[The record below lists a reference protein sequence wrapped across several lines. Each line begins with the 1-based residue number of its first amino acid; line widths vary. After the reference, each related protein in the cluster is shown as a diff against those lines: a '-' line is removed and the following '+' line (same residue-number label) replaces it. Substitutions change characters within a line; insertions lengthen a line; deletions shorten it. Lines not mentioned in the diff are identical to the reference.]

1 MHARTS
7 RSVGAL
13 HSDGG
18 WRDLLQRACGRRQ
31 EAHDHVRGERGEAEE
46 AEQDRDAVGPPGR
59 LSGGRSGRDRRC
71 SVRRGSGAGTGRAG
85 TGPALDVNKLGF
97 NWLPGGRARAW
108 TAVAKA
114 LILASFH

>member
-1 MHARTS
+1 
-7 RSVGAL
+7 
-13 HSDGG
+13 
-18 WRDLLQRACGRRQ
+18 
-31 EAHDHVRGERGEAEE
+31 
-46 AEQDRDAVGPPGR
+46 
-59 LSGGRSGRDRRC
+59 
-71 SVRRGSGAGTGRAG
+71 VRRGSGAGTGRAG